1 MEVIDVTTF
10 EQLEVAYHIRYLVF
24 VVEQGCPIQ
33 DEYDEYESVASHIL
47 IYENEQPIGTARW
60 RVVEGVAKLERICVL
75 VTHRQRGVG
84 KFIVDALEER
94 AKRRGIQQS
103 KLHGQVQAEAF
114 YHRLGYV
121 TVSEPF
127 VEDGIPHV
135 LMVKEMH

>member
-24 VVEQGCPIQ
+24 VAEQGCPIQ
-33 DEYDEYESVASHIL
+33 DEYDQYESVASHIL
-47 IYENEQPIGTARW
+47 VYDNEQPIGTARW
-60 RVVEGVAKLERICVL
+60 RVVDGVAKLERICVL
-75 VTHRQRGVG
+75 ESHRKRGVG
-84 KFIVDALEER
+84 KLIVSALEER
-94 AKRRGIQQS
+94 AMKRGLKQS

-121 TVSEPF
+121 TASEPF

-135 LMVKEMH
+135 LLLKDL